1 MEVYPIRKS
10 SLELRYTQLAEAILS
25 EDGADDRDAS
35 SIMLADTR
43 TRHRSRPAS
52 PDEERQFLVAGP
64 GDDEDE
70 DEGEGLEAEVRS
82 FRSSASMDGEEQ
94 EGDAHRLQQERRG
107 DFMANSA
114 ARASHLQV
122 HGADEPEWEGEE
134 GKKAG
139 GLAAK
144 AGIILVSISYAGC
157 GQRLMFFVRSGDTQR
172 LHRHA
177 TVRHDGCRI
186 DHLRD
191 IRRHGTEELCGESGQ

>member
-1 MEVYPIRKS
+1 MRAQSEHPK
-10 SLELRYTQLAEAILS
+10 LAEAILT

-70 DEGEGLEAEVRS
+70 GEGEGLEAEVRS

-94 EGDAHRLQQERRG
+94 EGDAQRLQQERRG
-107 DFMANSA
+107 EFMANSA

-122 HGADEPEWEGEE
+122 HGSDEPEWEGEE
-134 GKKAG
+134 GKSGG

-144 AGIILVSISYAGC
+144 AGIILVSVYLGWLCVAPEAY
-157 GQRLMFFVRSGDTQR
+157 R
-172 LHRHA
+172 A
-177 TVRHDGCRI
+177 
-186 DHLRD
+186 
-191 IRRHGTEELCGESGQ
+191 IRGYTTSSSSCLSSS